1 MIRKRNARKDKAAEC
16 VQYFD
21 HLAPPYRKKVTEV
34 RMYAQNIALLAA
46 RGYAMVRGSS
56 GWGNSRR
63 RVYANTALYR
73 FEQLCTNPVQ

>member
-1 MIRKRNARKDKAAEC
+1 
-16 VQYFD
+16 
-21 HLAPPYRKKVTEV
+21 
-34 RMYAQNIALLAA
+34 MYAQNIALLAA